1 MYTCIYLYI
10 YTYGY
15 MYLFQ
20 ATELGDDISPKP

>member
-1 MYTCIYLYI
+1 MHTCIYLYI

-20 ATELGDDISPKP
+20 ATELGDDISLKP